1 MKMYHLFK
9 NIGIYTFSNV
19 LNASI
24 PFILLPLLTHYLKAE
39 DYGILTNFNALVN
52 LLIPFIGVNLMSSL
66 QVIYVKRNQE
76 FSAYVSSGIFLNFLL
91 TIFVSLIV
99 IAARTSI
106 HELTGIPVNF
116 IVFLTLYAFYN
127 NIVEI
132 LLSIWRI
139 EDKPIL
145 YGIFRILRTLL
156 EFAIAVVL
164 IVVYEYHFEGSIYA
178 ISISYGLGAA
188 VAFILLLRRK
198 LFGLH
203 FKLEYIK
210 HQLAYG
216 LPLIPHVLS
225 SVAILYTDK
234 LMLSSL
240 VNIHSNGVFSVGFT
254 IGQIIGLLQNS
265 FNQAWVPWV
274 FGILKKN
281 DEHGKLRI
289 VKYTYLYIICILIA
303 VVVLWLFTPIIYRFI
318 GNDFNSSISVVIWI
332 ALGFAFNGMYKMISV
347 YYFYLEKTRLLALI
361 SFITALVNIGVNFI
375 LIPKFGILGAALS
388 TMAAMFI
395 QFALTFLWSLR
406 IIQMPWIFKK

>member
-66 QVIYVKRNQE
+66 QIIYVKRNQE
-76 FSAYVSSGIFLNFLL
+76 FSSYVSSGIFLNFLL
-91 TIFVSLIV
+91 TICVSLIV

-164 IVVYEYHFEGSIYA
+164 IVVYDYHFEGSIYA

-198 LFGLH
+198 LFGLN
-203 FKLEYIK
+203 FKLEHIK

-289 VKYTYLYIICILIA
+289 VRYTYLYIICILFA

-406 IIQMPWIFKK
+406 IIQMPWFFKR